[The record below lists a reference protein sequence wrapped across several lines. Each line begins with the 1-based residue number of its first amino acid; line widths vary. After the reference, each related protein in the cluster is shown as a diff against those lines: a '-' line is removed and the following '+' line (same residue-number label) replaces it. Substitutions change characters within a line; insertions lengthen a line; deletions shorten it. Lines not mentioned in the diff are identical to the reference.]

1 MANLITSFR
10 FVLVFVLVAM
20 IYLAPPAWQ
29 LINPLFLIFI
39 ITLDAI
45 DGYVARRRGEN
56 SLFGSVYDIA
66 VDRVVENILWIVLAD
81 MDLVPVWVALVFITR
96 GLLVDSIRGQAA
108 ARGIG
113 AFEMVRSPLGRFLVA
128 GRFMR
133 GFYGTLKAVTFA
145 WILLFQP
152 VPVLFP
158 AFWSQ
163 WAALVGGVCLSLV
176 YFSVAICLVRGIPVF
191 LEFYRAEGTPTR
203 GHLLR

>member
-10 FVLVFVLVAM
+10 FMLVFVLVAM

-29 LINPLFLIFI
+29 LVNPLFLIFI

-56 SLFGSVYDIA
+56 TVFGSVYDIA

-81 MDLVPVWVALVFITR
+81 MDLVPVWVALVFVTR

-108 ARGIG
+108 NRGVG
-113 AFEMVRSPLGRFLVA
+113 AFEMMRSPLGRFLVA

-158 AFWSQ
+158 DFWAQ
-163 WAALVGGVCLSLV
+163 WAAPLGMVSLSLV
-176 YFSVAICLVRGIPVF
+176 YFSVIICLVRGIPVF
-191 LEFYRAEGTPTR
+191 LEFYRSEGTPSR
-203 GHLLR
+203 EHLLR